1 MNNTII
7 GYLILIIVETLFI
20 LGIIAV
26 HMINKILY
34 RRSQQKQIYAV
45 ISYMKNKD
53 TYTKDKLKDL
63 ANILNKK

>member
-7 GYLILIIVETLFI
+7 GYLILIIVEILFI

-26 HMINKILY
+26 HTINKILY
-34 RRSQQKQIYAV
+34 RRSQQKQISAV

>member
-1 MNNTII
+1 MKKNKIFII
-7 GYLILIIVETLFI
+7 VIIVILII

-34 RRSQQKQIYAV
+34 RRSQQKQISAV

>member
-1 MNNTII
+1 MNDTII
-7 GYLILIIVETLFI
+7 GYLILIIVEILFI
-20 LGIIAV
+20 LGVIAV
-26 HMINKILY
+26 RTINKMLY
-34 RRSQQKQIYAV
+34 RRSQQKQISAV